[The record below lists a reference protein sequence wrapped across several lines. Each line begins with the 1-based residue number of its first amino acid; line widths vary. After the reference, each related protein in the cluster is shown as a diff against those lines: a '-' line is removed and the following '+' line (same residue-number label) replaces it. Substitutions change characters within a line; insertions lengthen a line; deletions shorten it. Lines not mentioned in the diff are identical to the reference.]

1 MPPFMLY
8 ELSRKQYLGRVAT
21 RGPHRVTRMDHY
33 RKTQNM
39 LATNLSSR
47 QMERDILIRINR
59 GLEEARDS
67 KDKQK
72 IQRAVL
78 DNQTIWITFVSEVVD
93 ERNQLPK
100 ELKQLILSVGMSV
113 LNEINTNFR
122 KEMDLDFMI
131 DINRNIIAGLGGP
144 A

>member
-1 MPPFMLY
+1 
-8 ELSRKQYLGRVAT
+8 
-21 RGPHRVTRMDHY
+21 MDHY

-59 GLEEARDS
+59 GLEQARDS

-131 DINRNIIAGLGGP
+131 DINRNIIAGLGSE
-144 A
+144 